1 MGMATQ
7 KCSSFQEMLL
17 CGVCMHFTHT
27 HTHTPRVNVS
37 VTNIL
42 CPIASVLDQANSVIV
57 LRPPVVTHG
66 GHRFSK
72 KERGTSDVPPCV
84 SALLCTHW
92 DVKMPSHSVT
102 EGLHLLQSC
111 PHTVSP
117 HTLSRLLGR
126 GEPHWSS
133 TGESHCYYSSLGCGE
148 VKMRFSGGLWL
159 CMWFNLP
166 ITGKLVAFIF
176 CSFFSS

>member
-27 HTHTPRVNVS
+27 HTHTPHVNVS

-42 CPIASVLDQANSVIV
+42 CPIGSVLDQANSVIV

-66 GHRFSK
+66 GQRFSK

-102 EGLHLLQSC
+102 KGLHLLQSC

-117 HTLSRLLGR
+117 HTFSRLLAR

-159 CMWFNLP
+159 CM
-166 ITGKLVAFIF
+166 
-176 CSFFSS
+176 